1 MCTLQLWSYRV
12 FPCRCRNNWLSQ
24 HPFLALVEARASA
37 HAPGLES
44 APSPKGPTAISH
56 GCTSWR
62 RGACLFPRAP
72 VCRQCT
78 ARTWPRFLARQDCIR
93 CTSRSLSHRT
103 SLVPLPLYASSPRA
117 WCLLSVC
124 FYARDSSHGDYTTIL
139 PEYHAVFVK
148 WSLVLLLMK
157 RIRIPQTRE
166 LPYRASV

>member
-1 MCTLQLWSYRV
+1 
-12 FPCRCRNNWLSQ
+12 
-24 HPFLALVEARASA
+24 
-37 HAPGLES
+37 
-44 APSPKGPTAISH
+44 
-56 GCTSWR
+56 
-62 RGACLFPRAP
+62 
-72 VCRQCT
+72 
-78 ARTWPRFLARQDCIR
+78 
-93 CTSRSLSHRT
+93 LSHRT